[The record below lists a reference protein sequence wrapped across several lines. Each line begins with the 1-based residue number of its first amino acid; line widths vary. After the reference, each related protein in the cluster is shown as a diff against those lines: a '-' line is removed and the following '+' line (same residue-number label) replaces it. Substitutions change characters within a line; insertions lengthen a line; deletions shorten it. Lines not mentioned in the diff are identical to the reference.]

1 MRWLLMFLFLGVVL
15 GCGDSSPQP
24 PEMGGE
30 DGKQI
35 AELVEQLNDDST
47 SAAKLKAAFA
57 TGTTLSKAELS
68 KFPLYRYDLK
78 GMPHVS
84 GTSATAKIDVILN
97 LSSESKGEKDWTF
110 VKEGDKWKIKS
121 APLP

>member
-1 MRWLLMFLFLGVVL
+1 MRWLILLLFLGLTL
-15 GCGDSSPQP
+15 GCGDASPKP
-24 PEMGGE
+24 PDLGGE

-35 AELVEQLNDDST
+35 AQLVEQLNDDSG
-47 SAAKLKAAFA
+47 SPAKLKATFA
-57 TGTTLSKAELS
+57 TGTPPSKAEIQ

-78 GMPHVS
+78 GKPEVS

-97 LSSESKGEKDWTF
+97 SSSESKGEMEWTF
-110 VKEGDKWKIKS
+110 VKEGDKWKIKT